1 MNSDINMKTMTHC
14 YKLIKQN
21 IYKENPNFDQ
31 EKMESNLDAVLKKV
45 KTINEKYSTIKGEY
59 MAVQDQIL
67 NKDTFSL
74 KLDRVIIA
82 KQKQEQIFVKIDDV
96 DDYIYENEE

>member
-1 MNSDINMKTMTHC
+1 MTHC
-14 YKLIKQN
+14 YKLIKLN

>member
-1 MNSDINMKTMTHC
+1 
-14 YKLIKQN
+14 
-21 IYKENPNFDQ
+21 
-31 EKMESNLDAVLKKV
+31 MESNLDVMLKKV
-45 KTINEKYSTIKGEY
+45 DAINEKYSTIKGEY

-82 KQKQEQIFVKIDDV
+82 K
-96 DDYIYENEE
+96 